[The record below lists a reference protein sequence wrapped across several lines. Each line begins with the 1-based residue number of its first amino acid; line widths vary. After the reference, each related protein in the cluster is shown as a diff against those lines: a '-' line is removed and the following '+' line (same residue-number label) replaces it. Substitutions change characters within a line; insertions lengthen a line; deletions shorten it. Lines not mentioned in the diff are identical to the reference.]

1 MRLKSVHQILQR
13 ASHLQLRVPNN
24 RLLTPATQLVAIH
37 NQNVVWQRLFSGQ
50 TNENDAPAPPKR
62 SLPSLMSFPEIIWP
76 SVINTIKNWIYIH
89 FIIMPYFDKE
99 FNMIDFV
106 KGAKQALQVNTIN
119 KTFLKQN

>member
-1 MRLKSVHQILQR
+1 MFMRLKSVHQILQR
-13 ASHLQLRVPNN
+13 SSYLQLRGPK
-24 RLLTPATQLVAIH
+24 RLLTPATQLATIH

-62 SLPSLMSFPEIIWP
+62 SLPTLMSFPEIIWP

-89 FIIMPYFDKE
+89 FIIMPYFDRE

-106 KGAKQALQVNTIN
+106 KGAKQALQVITN
-119 KTFLKQN
+119 